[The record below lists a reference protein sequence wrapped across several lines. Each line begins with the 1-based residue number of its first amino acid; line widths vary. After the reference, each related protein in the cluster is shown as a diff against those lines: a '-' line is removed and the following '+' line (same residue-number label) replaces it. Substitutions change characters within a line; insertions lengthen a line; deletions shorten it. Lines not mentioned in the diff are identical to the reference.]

1 MKLTQNFLTN
11 NPCYKAGRKIT
22 VKGLMLHS
30 VGCSQ
35 PSASVFV
42 KAWNTPTYQAGVH
55 AFIDGDTGEVIQTLP
70 WNHRGWHGGGSA
82 NNTHIG
88 VEMCEPST
96 IRYTGNGSEWVE
108 TGDGT
113 NTKATVLRTYAAA
126 VELFAMLCKEN
137 GLNPMTQITSHK
149 EGHKLGIASNHA
161 DPDHLWQKYGL
172 TMDKFRKDVRAA
184 MGATTTST
192 AVYHYVQSGA
202 FSTQARAEAQA
213 KKIRAAG
220 FNVIVKK
227 SGSMYKVQTGAFSK
241 RLNADAEAKRLR
253 AKGFDAIVTT
263 TGGTT
268 VSGGSDSFKA
278 GDKVK
283 VRPGVTTFSNGAS
296 MASWVRTSLLYVR
309 KVESSGKVL
318 LVSTKAT
325 GSEYTGRV
333 RAADVYKV

>member
-1 MKLTQNFLTN
+1 MKLTQSFLTN
-11 NPCYKAGRKIT
+11 NTCYKAGRKIT

-35 PSASVFV
+35 PNAAVFMR
-42 KAWNTPTYQAGVH
+42 AWNTDSNVVGVH
-55 AFIDGDTGEVIQTLP
+55 AVIDGDTGEVFQTLP
-70 WNHRGWHGGGSA
+70 WNQRGQHGGGSS

-96 IRYTGNGSEWVE
+96 IRYTSGANWVE

-113 NTKATVLRTYAAA
+113 NTKATVLRTYASA
-126 VELFAMLCKEN
+126 VELFAMLCKEY

-149 EGHKLGIASNHA
+149 EGHKLGIASNHG
-161 DPDHLWQKYGL
+161 DPDHLWSKYGL

-184 MGATTTST
+184 MGATTTS
-192 AVYHYVQSGA
+192 AAAYYYVQSGA
-202 FSTQARAEAQA
+202 FSTQPRAEAQA

-220 FNVIVKK
+220 FDVLVKK
-227 SGSMYKVQTGAFSK
+227 AGSMYKVQTGAFSK

-268 VSGGSDSFKA
+268 VSGGSDSFKV
-278 GDKVK
+278 GDAVK
-283 VRPGVTTFSNGAS
+283 CRTGVTKFADGTA
-296 MASWVRTSLLYVR
+296 MASWVPSSVLYVR
-309 KVESSGKVL
+309 AVESSGKVL
-318 LVSTKAT
+318 LVSTQKT
-325 GSEYTGRV
+325 GSVCTGRV
-333 RAADVYKV
+333 KASDVYKV

>member
-11 NPCYKAGRKIT
+11 NPCYRAGQKIT

-30 VGCSQ
+30 VGCPQ
-35 PSASVFV
+35 PDASVFV
-42 KAWNTPTYQAGVH
+42 RAWNQPSYQVGVH
-55 AFIDGDTGEVIQTLP
+55 ALIDGDTGEVIQTLP

-96 IRYTGNGSEWVE
+96 IRYTSGANWVE

-126 VELFAMLCKEN
+126 VELFAMLCKEFA
-137 GLNPMTQITSHK
+137 LNPLTQITSHK
-149 EGHKLGIASNHA
+149 EGHKLGIASNHG
-161 DPDHLWQKYGL
+161 DPDHLWKKYGL
-172 TMDKFRKDVRAA
+172 TMDKFRKDVRTA
-184 MGATTTST
+184 MGNGTTST
-192 AVYHYVQSGA
+192 AVYYYVQSGA

-263 TGGTT
+263 TGGTI
-268 VSGGSDSFKA
+268 VSGVSDGFKA

-283 VRPGVTTFSNGAS
+283 VRTGVTTFSNGAS

-309 KVESSGKVL
+309 AVESGGKVL

-325 GSEYTGRV
+325 GNEYTGRV
-333 RAADVYKV
+333 RASDVYKV